1 MISSPSSRTVVVA
14 TLAILGIACSS
25 KTPSGGS
32 GGVGGLGTGGAA
44 GGTVATSTGGAAG
57 SSSATSS
64 TGGNG
69 SGGSAVGGAG
79 GSNSGGSR
87 ASSSGLGTGGSGA
100 GGSGGSASGSG
111 GSGSGGTVNGGSGGS
126 GAGGTLTGGSGPGS
140 GGAGSGGSRA
150 GGALGGGGLGSGG
163 VASGGSGSGGGPA
176 SGGTSG
182 TQACPSLPGAPTGM
196 QPLPSAAQLSYQRT
210 EMTAFIHFGMATF
223 DGTEQCNPS
232 DPVSTF
238 APTKLDATSVGQW
251 VTSLKGV
258 GFRQAML
265 VTKHSCGFVLWPS
278 QYTDYSTKNSTW
290 KGDVLKLWT
299 DAMKANDMR
308 VAIYYSPW
316 DQHYTSAKS
325 DYETYFKNQLT
336 ELMAYGNSYEFEFD
350 GFNAPTGGNVN
361 WKNVFSFIKQTQPN
375 TLIWAGP
382 EVVNTGVT
390 PDVQWIGNENGTGSR
405 STSSLDT
412 ANCGGGNTWCPYEC
426 NTSSHRPNWF
436 WHPGQNPIALADM
449 QKNYFQ
455 TVGMNCTFNF
465 NVPPSNTGE
474 FDPKDVTLLQQFAT
488 WYSSLYKNDLL
499 KGQPATSD
507 STWSAAGFEAAK
519 AVDDDLCTYW
529 AAASGK
535 TSAQLT
541 VTPAAPITIN
551 LISIR
556 EAIEL
561 GERVKKYHVEI
572 QQNGTWNTAPTDQS
586 GTKIQGTVIGNRQL
600 WQLNGTA
607 AQAVRLVIDSAKD
620 SPAIAEFSVY

>member
-1 MISSPSSRTVVVA
+1 MLSSHPPRMLVA
-14 TLAILGIACSS
+14 ATIAFLGIACSS
-25 KTPSGGS
+25 STPSGGS
-32 GGVGGLGTGGAA
+32 GGAAGVTGGAS
-44 GGTVATSTGGAAG
+44 GGTVATSTGGMAG
-57 SSSATSS
+57 SGGMTTSA
-64 TGGNG
+64 GGNG
-69 SGGSAVGGAG
+69 SGGSALGGVGGSALG
-79 GSNSGGSR
+79 GSS
-87 ASSSGLGTGGSGA
+87 ASSSGLGTGGLGA
-100 GGSGGSASGSG
+100 GGSVDSGTGSGGTGSGGSGTGSGGLSIGSGGTIGTGG
-111 GSGSGGTVNGGSGGS
+111 GSGSGG
-126 GAGGTLTGGSGPGS
+126 
-140 GGAGSGGSRA
+140 
-150 GGALGGGGLGSGG
+150 
-163 VASGGSGSGGGPA
+163 ASA
-176 SGGTSG
+176 A
-182 TQACPSLPGAPTGM
+182 QACPSLPSAPTGTP
-196 QPLPSAAQLSYQRT
+196 PLPSAAQLSYQRT

-251 VTSLKGV
+251 VTSLKGA

-290 KGDVLKLWT
+290 KGDVLKVWT

-308 VAIYYSPW
+308 IAIYYSPW

-325 DYETYFKNQLT
+325 DYETYVKNQLT

-361 WKNVFSFIKQTQPN
+361 WKNVFSFIKQAQPN
-375 TLIWAGP
+375 TLVWAGP
-382 EVVNTGVT
+382 EVVNTGAT
-390 PDVQWIGNENGTGSR
+390 PDVQWIGNENGMGSR

-412 ANCGGGNTWCPYEC
+412 SNCGGGNTWCPYEC

-465 NVPPSNTGE
+465 NIPPSNTGE
-474 FDPKDVTLLQQFAT
+474 FDPKDIALLQQFGT
-488 WYSSLYKNDLL
+488 WYGDLYKNDLF
-499 KGQPATSD
+499 KGQPAAAD

-535 TSAQLT
+535 TAAQLT

-572 QQNGTWNTAPTDQS
+572 QQNGAWNAAPTDKS

-600 WQLNGTA
+600 WQLNGTT

-620 SPAIAEFSVY
+620 APAIAEFGVY

>member
-1 MISSPSSRTVVVA
+1 MLSSHPPRVLVVVFSA
-14 TLAILGIACSS
+14 FVGIACSS
-25 KTPSGGS
+25 STPSGGS
-32 GGVGGLGTGGAA
+32 GGSGRGSGGASGGTVVTGTGGMAGSGGMTSSA
-44 GGTVATSTGGAAG
+44 GGSGT
-57 SSSATSS
+57 
-64 TGGNG
+64 
-69 SGGSAVGGAG
+69 GGSAVGGAG
-79 GSNSGGSR
+79 GAANGGSS
-87 ASSSGLGTGGSGA
+87 ASSSVSGTGGSG
-100 GGSGGSASGSG
+100 
-111 GSGSGGTVNGGSGGS
+111 
-126 GAGGTLTGGSGPGS
+126 TGGSGS
-140 GGAGSGGSRA
+140 GGAGSGGAASGGAVSGGAVSGGTIGSGGSRA
-150 GGALGGGGLGSGG
+150 GGNTGGGGSSLGGAAG
-163 VASGGSGSGGGPA
+163 GGSGSGGTTGSGGGPG

-182 TQACPSLPGAPTGM
+182 VQACASLPGAPAGTL
-196 QPLPSAAQLSYQRT
+196 PLPSAAQLSYQRT

-251 VTSLKGV
+251 VTSLKGA

-290 KGDVLKLWT
+290 KGDVLQLWT

-308 VAIYYSPW
+308 IAIYYSPW
-316 DQHYTSAKS
+316 DQHYPSSKS
-325 DYETYFKNQLT
+325 DYETYYKNQLA
-336 ELMAYGNSYEFEFD
+336 ELMGYGNSYEFEFD
-350 GFNAPTGGNVN
+350 GFNSPVGGNVN

-382 EVVNTGVT
+382 EIVNTGAT

-412 ANCGGGNTWCPYEC
+412 SNCGGGNTWCPYEC

-436 WHPGQNPIALADM
+436 WHPGQNPIALSDM

-474 FDPKDVTLLQQFAT
+474 FDPKDVALLQQFGT
-488 WYSSLYKNDLL
+488 WYNSLYKTNLL
-499 KGQPATSD
+499 KGQPASAD
-507 STWSAAGFEAAK
+507 STWSAAGFEAGK

-541 VTPAAPITIN
+541 VTPAAPITVN

-600 WQLNGTA
+600 WQLSGTT

>member
-1 MISSPSSRTVVVA
+1 MTSSA
-14 TLAILGIACSS
+14 
-25 KTPSGGS
+25 GGS
-32 GGVGGLGTGGAA
+32 GT
-44 GGTVATSTGGAAG
+44 
-57 SSSATSS
+57 
-64 TGGNG
+64 
-69 SGGSAVGGAG
+69 GGSAVGGAG
-79 GSNSGGSR
+79 GAANGGSS
-87 ASSSGLGTGGSGA
+87 ASSSVSGTGGSG
-100 GGSGGSASGSG
+100 
-111 GSGSGGTVNGGSGGS
+111 
-126 GAGGTLTGGSGPGS
+126 TGGSGS
-140 GGAGSGGSRA
+140 GGAGSGGAASGGSVSGGAVSGGTIGSGGSRA
-150 GGALGGGGLGSGG
+150 GGNTGGGGSSLGGAAG
-163 VASGGSGSGGGPA
+163 GGSGSGGTTGSGGGPG

-182 TQACPSLPGAPTGM
+182 VQACASLPGAPAGTL
-196 QPLPSAAQLSYQRT
+196 PLPSAAQLSYQRT

-251 VTSLKGV
+251 VTSLKGA

-290 KGDVLKLWT
+290 KGDVLQLWT

-308 VAIYYSPW
+308 IAIYYSPW
-316 DQHYTSAKS
+316 DQHYPSSKS
-325 DYETYFKNQLT
+325 DYETYYKNQLA
-336 ELMAYGNSYEFEFD
+336 ELMGYGNSYEFEFD
-350 GFNAPTGGNVN
+350 GFNSPVGGNVN

-382 EVVNTGVT
+382 EIVNTGAT

-412 ANCGGGNTWCPYEC
+412 SNCGGGNTWCPYEC

-436 WHPGQNPIALADM
+436 WHPGQNPIALSDM

-474 FDPKDVTLLQQFAT
+474 FDPKDVALLQQFGT
-488 WYSSLYKNDLL
+488 WYNSLYKTNLL
-499 KGQPATSD
+499 KGQPASAD
-507 STWSAAGFEAAK
+507 STWSAAGFEAGK

-541 VTPAAPITIN
+541 VTPAAPITVN

-600 WQLNGTA
+600 WQLSGTT

>member
-1 MISSPSSRTVVVA
+1 MVVNRFPLVVA
-14 TLAILGIACSS
+14 ALAVLGSSCSS
-25 KTPSGGS
+25 STTSQGS
-32 GGVGGLGTGGAA
+32 GGAGGASGGTAASGTGGVA
-44 GGTVATSTGGAAG
+44 GTGGIASNA
-57 SSSATSS
+57 
-64 TGGNG
+64 GGNG
-69 SGGSAVGGAG
+69 SGGSGLGGA
-79 GSNSGGSR
+79 
-87 ASSSGLGTGGSGA
+87 
-100 GGSGGSASGSG
+100 G
-111 GSGSGGTVNGGSGGS
+111 GSGSGGFSLGNGGSGSGGADGGSRVGGTSGGGAGLGGATGSGGS
-126 GAGGTLTGGSGPGS
+126 GAGGTSDSAGGTTGGGTSAGGTTGGTGGATAS
-140 GGAGSGGSRA
+140 GGGTGSGGSP
-150 GGALGGGGLGSGG
+150 GG
-163 VASGGSGSGGGPA
+163 
-176 SGGTSG
+176 
-182 TQACPSLPGAPTGM
+182 QACPSLPGAPAGTP
-196 QPLPSAAQLSYQRT
+196 PLPSAAQLSYQRT

-232 DPVSTF
+232 DPVSMF

-251 VTSLKGV
+251 VTSLKGA

-308 VAIYYSPW
+308 IAIYYSPW
-316 DQHYTSAKS
+316 DQHYPSSKS
-325 DYETYFKNQLT
+325 DYETYLKNQLT

-350 GFNAPTGGNVN
+350 GFNSPTSGNVS
-361 WKNVFSFIKQTQPN
+361 WKNVFSFIKQAQPD

-382 EVVNTGVT
+382 EVVNTGAT

-405 STSSLDT
+405 STSALDT
-412 ANCGGGNTWCPYEC
+412 SNCGKGSTYCPYEC

-436 WHPGQNPIALADM
+436 WHPGQNPIALSDM

-474 FDPKDVTLLQQFAT
+474 LDPKDITLLQQFGT
-488 WYSSLYKNDLL
+488 WYNGLYKNNLL
-499 KGQPATSD
+499 KGQPAIAD
-507 STWSAAGFEAAK
+507 STWSAAGFEASK

-541 VTPAAPITIN
+541 VTPASPITVN

-572 QQNGTWNTAPTDQS
+572 QQNGTWNTTPTDQS

-600 WQLNGTA
+600 WQLKGVT

-620 SPAIAEFSVY
+620 SPAIAEFNVY